1 MDKEN
6 VHPQQLTSTFPTP
19 SKALSKQ
26 SAEKTTRDEKVLQPV
41 TDKKEDKE
49 DDFDVSTFYPAD
61 TSQFYGGLLGPQV
74 PEAERFTL
82 DPALVE
88 EYRNKK
94 PPFGFNGLGEVVYLR
109 TYAREKDNGQSEV
122 WVDTVER
129 VVKGVFEVL
138 QHHVVNKLHC
148 TWDAQKAKER
158 SEDMFRRIFEMKF
171 LPPGRGLW
179 AMGSPIIRKKGFA
192 AALNNCAFVSTANL
206 DRDRCQPFLFLM
218 DASML
223 GVGVGFDTAGAG
235 SFVVPGPDVSKPS
248 YTFVVPDKREGWVES
263 LKRLLQAHLCGMGE
277 VDFDYSKIR
286 EMGTKLKTFGGTSSG
301 PGPLIN
307 LHKSIRKTLA
317 AEKGKPISVTCITD
331 IMNMIGVCTVAG
343 NIRRSAE
350 IAFGQAD
357 CKEFLDL
364 KSYEANPHRQEYGW
378 ASNNSIFARIGMDY
392 SDACERVRANG
403 EPGFAWL
410 SNMQAFSRMDGK
422 PDNKDNRVL
431 GGNPCLEQSL
441 ESMELCCL
449 VETFPDKHED
459 LEDFKRTLYSAFLFA
474 KTVTLLPLHWRESN
488 EIMMRN
494 RRIGCSVSGIAQFIT
509 NRGLH
514 ELKTWLE
521 EGYEMLHEYDRQI
534 SEWLCIRQSIKLT
547 SVKPSGTISLVAG
560 ATPGVHYPESCY
572 YTRRLRM
579 ARDSPL
585 LDRLVKA
592 GYHVEPCVVAPDTT
606 AIVEFPVAAGKK
618 IRTTRDV
625 SMWEQLSLAAF
636 MQRYWADNQ
645 VSATVTFE
653 PATEGQH
660 LAQALQYFQYQLK
673 GISFLPRFENGGAFK
688 QMPYEAITEE
698 EYLEAIRKVKTDISL
713 STGVT
718 SQTVK
723 ENQQTFCDNDR
734 CIKL

>member
-1 MDKEN
+1 MLFEAMEKEN
-6 VHPQQLTSTFPTP
+6 VHPQSTFPTP
-19 SKALSKQ
+19 SKAMKKVAPTAAPVAPKSSPLTS
-26 SAEKTTRDEKVLQPV
+26 SVEEEELPSCYPRD
-41 TDKKEDKE
+41 
-49 DDFDVSTFYPAD
+49 
-61 TSQFYGGLLGPQV
+61 SQFYGGLLGPQL
-74 PEAERFTL
+74 PEEERFVL
-82 DPALVE
+82 NPALVE
-88 EYRNKK
+88 EYRHKQ

-109 TYAREKDNGQSEV
+109 TYARDKDNGQSEV

-129 VVKGVFEVL
+129 VVKGVFEIL

-148 TWDAQKAKER
+148 TWDAQKAQER
-158 SEDMFRRIFEMKF
+158 SEDMFRRIFDMKF

-179 AMGSPIIRKKGFA
+179 AMGAPVITKKGFA

-206 DRDRCQPFLFLM
+206 HKNRVHPFTFLM

-235 SFVVPGPDVSKPS
+235 SFIIPGPDASKTTC
-248 YTFVVPDKREGWVES
+248 TFVVPDKREGWVES
-263 LKRLLQAHLCGMGE
+263 LKRLLQAHFYGMPNVE
-277 VDFDYSKIR
+277 FDYSKIR
-286 EMGTKLKTFGGTSSG
+286 EMGQKLKTFGGTSSG

-307 LHKSIRKTLA
+307 LHKTVRKML
-317 AEKGKPISVTCITD
+317 EGDQGKPISVTHIAD

-350 IAFGQAD
+350 IAFGEAD

-364 KSYEANPHRQEYGW
+364 KSYETNPQRQEYGW

-422 PDNKDNRVL
+422 PDHRDQRVS

-449 VETFPDKHED
+449 VETFPDKHDD

-509 NRGLH
+509 NRGLN
-514 ELKTWLE
+514 ELKNWLE
-521 EGYEMLHEYDRQI
+521 QGYDMLHEYDKQI

-585 LDRLVKA
+585 LERIVRA
-592 GYHVEPCVVAPDTT
+592 GYHVEPCAVAPDTT
-606 AIVEFPVAAGKK
+606 AIVEFPVAAGNR

-645 VSATVTFE
+645 VSATVTFDPE
-653 PATEGQH
+653 TEGPQ
-660 LAQALQYFQYQLK
+660 LAQALQFFQYQLK
-673 GISFLPRFENGGAFK
+673 GISFLPRFSSGTPFK

-698 EYLEAIRKVKTDISL
+698 EYFEALRRVRPEVSL
-713 STGVT
+713 SSGETK
-718 SQTVK
+718 SEIIK
-723 ENQQTFCDNDR
+723 ENLQTFCDNDR
-734 CIKL
+734 CIRL